1 MTSRKEV
8 PSVFARKRAR
18 TQAFGDDEDELL
30 EELRPDATELEQIEY
45 KRRQNTVAARR
56 SRKRKLEFQQKLI
69 DNVEHLSRERDV
81 WRERARMLQ
90 GMMEARGLPCPVFP
104 PDEDES

>member
-1 MTSRKEV
+1 
-8 PSVFARKRAR
+8 VFARKRAR
-18 TQAFGDDEDELL
+18 TQAFGDDDDELI
-30 EELRPDATELEQIEY
+30 EELRPDASELEQIEY

-69 DNVEHLSRERDV
+69 DDVERLARERDV

-90 GMMEARGLPCPVFP
+90 GLMEASGLPCPVFP
-104 PDEDES
+104 PDEDET

>member
-1 MTSRKEV
+1 M
-8 PSVFARKRAR
+8 FARKRAR

-90 GMMEARGLPCPVFP
+90 GMMEARGMPCPTFP
-104 PDEDES
+104 ADEDES